1 MCVACVMGAAA
12 GFGLLQ
18 TYRYVVK
25 DRANDW
31 LSSVRG
37 KPGADS
43 DSTPTVAQPATE
55 PANPRELTT
64 PA

>member
-18 TYRYVVK
+18 TYRYVLK
-25 DRANDW
+25 DRATDW

-37 KPGADS
+37 RSASDGPTPAGAE
-43 DSTPTVAQPATE
+43 PVPEPPA
-55 PANPRELTT
+55 PREVTA
-64 PA
+64 PV

>member
-18 TYRYVVK
+18 TYRYVIK

-37 KPGADS
+37 KPATDPTPADAE
-43 DSTPTVAQPATE
+43 PTTE
-55 PANPRELTT
+55 PPTPRKVTA
-64 PA
+64 PV